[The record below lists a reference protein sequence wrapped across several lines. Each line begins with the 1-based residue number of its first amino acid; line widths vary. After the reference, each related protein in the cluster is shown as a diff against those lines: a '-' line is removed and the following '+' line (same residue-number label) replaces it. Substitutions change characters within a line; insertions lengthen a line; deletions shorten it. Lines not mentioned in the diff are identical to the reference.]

1 MVDELVAKTV
11 YWLVGL
17 MATCLVYWMVAR
29 LVFQMV
35 PRLAELMVSST
46 VDSTVKMLGGI
57 VVALSAAQKVVLS
70 VDLKEAYLVAM

>member
-1 MVDELVAKTV
+1 
-11 YWLVGL
+11 
-17 MATCLVYWMVAR
+17 MVAR

-46 VDSTVKMLGGI
+46 VDSKVKMLGGI

-70 VDLKEAYLVAM
+70 VDLKETYLVAM